1 MPPTTLTKSRLRALA
16 DTRADRARVI
26 SVFLNLDPTYFATPP
41 ARATAIASLLNDL
54 ERKVAETDVP
64 HEVRQTL
71 AQDVERIK
79 AELQR
84 SDVAEGGTQGL
95 AIICNHDADLFE
107 SIRLPHPVDSRV
119 EVDTT
124 AYVEPLV
131 AAGTS
136 ERWLVLL
143 ANRSKARFF
152 VGAAEGLEETD
163 QLEDAVHRQ
172 HSQGG
177 WSQARYQRGVDEQV
191 ADHLKNTGDLA
202 FQIFKRRP
210 FDHVLLAAPE
220 ETYGDLLNALHP
232 YVRDRVSGRLQI
244 DIGASSLQDVQTAA
258 SEAIARHLVERE
270 RQVLDRVAEQLG
282 RGERGVAGL
291 DAVLDALNQA
301 RVEILVV
308 QDHLEAPGARDPE
321 TQMLAGENGASPT
334 GGAMEKVDNV
344 IEEAMQKAVETNAE
358 VLVVRE
364 HRDEI
369 EQHGG
374 IAALLRF

>member
-16 DTRADRARVI
+16 DTRAENGRVI

-54 ERKVAETDVP
+54 EHKVAEIEGS
-64 HEVRQTL
+64 HELKQQL
-71 AQDVERIK
+71 AEDVELIK
-79 AELQR
+79 AEFQR
-84 SDVAEGGTQGL
+84 PDLAEGGTQGL
-95 AIICNHDADLFE
+95 AIVCNSDAGLFE
-107 SIRLPHPVDSRV
+107 SISLPHPVDSRV

-143 ANRSKARFF
+143 VNRSKARFF
-152 VGAAEGLEETD
+152 VGSAEGLEETD

-191 ADHLKNTGDLA
+191 ADHLKHTGDVA

-210 FDHVLLAAPE
+210 FDHVLLAAPD
-220 ETYGDLLNALHP
+220 ETYGDVENALHP
-232 YVRDRVSGRLQI
+232 YVRERLAGRIQV
-244 DIGASSLQDVQTAA
+244 DIGASSLQDVQAA
-258 SEAIARHLVERE
+258 ATEAISKHLIERE
-270 RQVLDRVAEQLG
+270 RQVLDRVAEHLG
-282 RGERGVAGL
+282 RGERGAAGL

-301 RVEILVV
+301 RVEILLV
-308 QDHLEAPGARDPE
+308 QDHLEAPGSRDPE

-334 GGAMEKVDNV
+334 GGTMETVDNV
-344 IEEAMQKAVETNAE
+344 IEEALQKAVETNAE

>member
-1 MPPTTLTKSRLRALA
+1 MPPTTLTKTRLRALA
-16 DTRADRARVI
+16 DTRAENGRVI

-54 ERKVAETDVP
+54 EHKIAEVEGP
-64 HEVRQTL
+64 HELKQQL
-71 AQDVERIK
+71 AEDVELIK
-79 AELQR
+79 AEFQR
-84 SDVAEGGTQGL
+84 PDLAEGGTQGL
-95 AIICNHDADLFE
+95 AIVCNSEAGLFE
-107 SIRLPHPVDSRV
+107 SFSLPHPVDSRV

-136 ERWLVLL
+136 ERWLVVL

-191 ADHLKNTGDLA
+191 ADHLKHTGEVA

-210 FDHVLLAAPE
+210 FDHVLLAAPD
-220 ETYGDLLNALHP
+220 ETYGDLENALHP
-232 YVRDRVSGRLQI
+232 YIRERLAGRVQV
-244 DIGASSLQDVQTAA
+244 DIGASSLQDVQAA
-258 SEAIARHLVERE
+258 ATEAISKHLIERE
-270 RQVLDRVAEQLG
+270 RQVLDRLAEHLG
-282 RGERGVAGL
+282 RGERGAAGL

-321 TQMLAGENGASPT
+321 TQMLTGENGSSPT
-334 GGAMEKVDNV
+334 GGEMEKVDNV